1 MKLSLKKV
9 LEINASDSS
18 TEVESSTLSPEVEG
32 SNPTVIVATFLWNVL
47 AAYLVNFFSTKNH
60 FVWLDQQ
67 VDYLWW
73 KQGLFNIKVLH
84 QEAIL

>member
-32 SNPTVIVATFLWNVL
+32 SNPTVIVATFL
-47 AAYLVNFFSTKNH
+47 
-60 FVWLDQQ
+60 
-67 VDYLWW
+67 
-73 KQGLFNIKVLH
+73 
-84 QEAIL
+84 